1 MAEWVHVY
9 RLRDSLSKYALVISG
24 VESANAAH
32 FLAPPVTCFPNLIS
46 SFTGID
52 FKMKTLLIDGIKVRV
67 QIW

>member
-1 MAEWVHVY
+1 MCACKRHRVTF
-9 RLRDSLSKYALVISG
+9 VISG

-32 FLAPPVTCFPNLIS
+32 FPAPPVAWFPNLIS